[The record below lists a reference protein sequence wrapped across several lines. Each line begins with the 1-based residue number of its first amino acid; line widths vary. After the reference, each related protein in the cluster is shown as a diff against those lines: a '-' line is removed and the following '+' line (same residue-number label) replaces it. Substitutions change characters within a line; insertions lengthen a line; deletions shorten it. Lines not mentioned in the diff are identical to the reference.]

1 MTTPRPP
8 HTQNLFPSLSTYIS
22 TVTFKSRKYSFLLA
36 VFLCERRR
44 SVHFTLTT
52 KSHTPIKDAD
62 FIFENSPVKI
72 IINRN
77 CPEIELAGLK
87 VGPFEEGKEY
97 DVKYWIAHELE
108 RAGIARLR
116 EEETLDSVI
125 LHKISWKEGIQQA
138 RQVSP
143 LQEDFYPRLRQYL
156 ATLKRGAANNP
167 DKMKEYEKVMHLSHD
182 IVTIRLRKIVA
193 LASSPEQTNQT
204 LKDLAKEE
212 RILYERLHTIINEW
226 KNKILKVTDET

>member
-1 MTTPRPP
+1 LT
-8 HTQNLFPSLSTYIS
+8 HTH
-22 TVTFKSRKYSFLLA
+22 KSAS
-36 VFLCERRR
+36 
-44 SVHFTLTT
+44 
-52 KSHTPIKDAD
+52 PIQTID
-62 FIFENSPVKI
+62 FIYENSPVKI

-87 VGPFEEGKEY
+87 IGPYEEGKEY
-97 DVKYWIAHELE
+97 EVKYWIAHELE

-143 LQEDFYPRLRQYL
+143 LQEDFYPVLRRYL
-156 ATLKRGAANNP
+156 ANLKRGAVNNP
-167 DKMKEYEKVMHLSHD
+167 EKMREYQKVIQLAHD

-212 RILYERLHTIINEW
+212 RILYTRLHTIIDEW
-226 KNKILKVTDET
+226 KNKILKVPDET